1 MKELYEN
8 NINQLKYAQFSIDAM
23 LATGMMPNGLHQVLS
38 ECLSENIENK
48 EFIVEQYVNVKKLN

>member
-8 NINQLKYAQFSIDAM
+8 NIKQLKYAQSSIDSM
-23 LATGMMPNGLHQVLS
+23 LATGMIPYGLHQVLS

-48 EFIVEQYVNVKKLN
+48 EFIIKQYVNVEN